1 MADARDFKDILQED
15 NDLSKM
21 LDELN
26 VDNPTSNIIPE
37 QATTFELL
45 QWQAE
50 LANKTMNEALKLMM
64 LGEGEPPSRESIT
77 DLMERNAL
85 ATRMLQQRHQEKS
98 NKAKGSYFNH
108 KRKPIC
114 EIPEIIKNGKQ
125 NAISDSA
132 LKLIHQFSGDG
143 NNEQDNLRTFLRN
156 LFDVSRT
163 NGLTEECTKTVLKRK
178 LTGTARILIDAYE
191 LELNDPNRPTLL
203 EVVLKL
209 EDRYL
214 SDLRPELA
222 NARLSAL
229 KKTDEIT
236 YQKLEGQIN
245 ELVYLAARGQK
256 GDTTE
261 WSATRKIEVFKSA
274 LNETDR
280 GLIYQ
285 ENQSRNIAN
294 LPDLTLSQ
302 AVDYL
307 IKINSEKNAFTQ
319 ATEVKAKEQET
330 DSVFRT
336 RDNENYNQTNKPQQ
350 GKKGKRA
357 IKKAQEDEKIKE
369 ELFQMYE
376 NRKQQGYNRNRGKG
390 NQFRYKNNGQQT
402 FTRNQQGQNTRNK
415 NQYKPRVFVTPQQ
428 VNVDP
433 YGCLKC
439 NSTDHRFQE
448 IHKCVYGNSNLMSR
462 PCFNCKVGG
471 HHTQVCIKS
480 KNSTVGAPP
489 TSNQQQ
495 QEPVFSR
502 WPENREVNK
511 AIQEAPEA
519 RSYSLFPTSKNEK
532 LPSVFPY
539 Q

>member
-1 MADARDFKDILQED
+1 MSDARDFKDIVGNE

-21 LDELN
+21 LDDLN
-26 VDNPTSNIIPE
+26 VDNPNDNIIPE

-50 LANKTMNEALKLMM
+50 LANKTMTEALKMM
-64 LGEGEPPSRESIT
+64 MPEEGETPSKEKIT

-98 NKAKGSYFNH
+98 NKATGSYFDH
-108 KRKPIC
+108 KRRPIC
-114 EIPEIIKNGKQ
+114 EIPEIIKSGKQ
-125 NAISDSA
+125 TAISDSA

-163 NGLTEECTKTVLKRK
+163 NGLTEECTKTVLRRK

-191 LELNDPNRPTLL
+191 TELNVPNRPTLL

-229 KKTDEIT
+229 KKTDDIT

-256 GDTTE
+256 GNTKE
-261 WSATRKIEVFKSA
+261 WSETRKIEVFKSA

-280 GLIYQ
+280 SLIYQ

-307 IKINSEKNAFTQ
+307 IKINSERNAFTQ
-319 ATEVKAKEQET
+319 AKEVKTKEQET

-336 RDNENYNQTNKPQQ
+336 RDTGKYNQNNKQQQ
-350 GKKGKRA
+350 GKKDKKA

-369 ELFQMYE
+369 ELFQMFE
-376 NRKQQGYNRNRGKG
+376 NRKQQGNIKNKGKG
-390 NQFRYKNNGQQT
+390 NQFRYRNNGQQT
-402 FTRNQQGQNTRNK
+402 YTRNQPGQNTKNK

-439 NSTDHRFQE
+439 NSPDHRFQE
-448 IHKCVYGNSNLMSR
+448 IHKCVYGHSNLMSK

-480 KNSTVGAPP
+480 KTSTVGAPP
-489 TSNQQQ
+489 PNQQQ

-502 WPENREVNK
+502 WQENREVNK

-519 RSYSLFPTSKNEK
+519 RSYSLFPTSKNDK